1 MSFRVLPAGPS
12 NPRRPTLLVIGKDG
26 NYIPLN
32 SELIGGKS
40 IVKAFLEYKGQQL
53 VPAEPLDV
61 ALLQR
66 VTEVCSGNK
75 ILLCLDETP
84 PFPTTP
90 TVCVNISNI
99 TIRNGEWRP
108 VQIVLEINVPETG
121 TFTINH
127 NRYTISL
134 VDNKFL
140 ISYF

>member
-1 MSFRVLPAGPS
+1 MSYRVLPAGPS
-12 NPRRPTLLVIGKDG
+12 NPRRPTLVVVGKDG

-32 SELIGGKS
+32 DKLIKDKP
-40 IVKAFLEYKGQQL
+40 IVKAFFDYSGQQL
-53 VPAEPLDV
+53 VPTEPLDV
-61 ALLQR
+61 SLLQR

-121 TFTINH
+121 TFTFNH